1 MRSNITTIPCPKCKR
16 PNPVE
21 ARICG
26 CGYWFMKE
34 PGASEQGNFPALHVL
49 MPDIQANLARKAS
62 IKTPPR
68 QETVQDAPEMPVRET
83 PAIKP
88 EPVAAVNVPPIV
100 PVKLDNRT
108 AEERGLPV
116 FREISAPRNG
126 ASRGRRLRM
135 VVSAGTVVLLLIAAG
150 VWGGAF
156 DRFRTQQP
164 ASSFV
169 ALPPAD
175 EHAEKENNEKEA
187 DRNAEPEMSAV
198 NTSQPE
204 EASEQNT
211 VAAEEGAR
219 QPATTE
225 RNVTPT
231 GRTEQRQTTAIPAEN
246 TSASAIDN
254 DVVEL
259 VPVPVT
265 PKPAEAQP
273 PKAANKAVPVARCN
287 DGTYSYRSSRG
298 EVCGQRGGVAEMLG
312 SGGGTKNTAPVENR
326 TYILGPRGGC
336 YYLSKSG
343 AKVYVDKKF
352 CN

>member
-26 CGYWFMKE
+26 CGHWFMKE
-34 PGASEQGNFPALHVL
+34 PAASEEGNFPALHVL
-49 MPDIQANLARKAS
+49 MPDIQANLTRKAS
-62 IKTPPR
+62 VKTPQQAEHV
-68 QETVQDAPEMPVRET
+68 QETTERPVRET
-83 PAIKP
+83 QVARP
-88 EPVAAVNVPPIV
+88 EPIAEASVSPIV
-100 PVKLDNRT
+100 QMKLDNRT

-116 FREISAPRNG
+116 FREITAPRNG
-126 ASRGRRLRM
+126 AGRSRRLR
-135 VVSAGTVVLLLIAAG
+135 VLVSTFTAVFLLIAAG

-169 ALPPAD
+169 AMPPVEESSKPETND
-175 EHAEKENNEKEA
+175 KEA
-187 DRNAEPEMSAV
+187 QLNAAPEMSAA
-198 NTSQPE
+198 NTSLPE
-204 EASEQNT
+204 DAAEQNT
-211 VAAEEGAR
+211 SGTDDAIRSA
-219 QPATTE
+219 QHDK
-225 RNVTPT
+225 NVTPT
-231 GRTEQRQTTAIPAEN
+231 GRTEQRQSFVPAEN
-246 TSASAIDN
+246 NSAVAAN
-254 DVVEL
+254 DEAVEL

-265 PKPAEAQP
+265 PKQAESQP
-273 PKAANKAVPVARCN
+273 QPKASNKAVPVARCN

-312 SGGGTKNTAPVENR
+312 SGGSTKNTAPAENR
-326 TYILGPRGGC
+326 TYVLGPRGGC
-336 YYLSKSG
+336 YYMSKSG